1 MAKQNKNTS
10 VDQKN
15 VEFEE
20 LTTTE
25 NFFDKY
31 KNILIFG
38 GAGIVVVLL
47 GFLGYKKFVA
57 EPNNIESQIEIASAL
72 YDFESD
78 STNAAVNGTNGNIGF
93 EEAADEYKGTSGG
106 DIANYSM
113 GIISMEKGEFET
125 ALDYFGNCGF
135 EDIMVANICLG
146 LQGDC
151 HVELEDYAKAV
162 DFYEKSIIREAN
174 DFTTPMYLKKAGLA
188 YEALEDY
195 KNAIIAYTKIKENYP
210 QSTEGGDI
218 QKYIERAT
226 K

>member
-1 MAKQNKNTS
+1 MAKENKNTS
-10 VDQKN
+10 INESN

-25 NFFDKY
+25 NFFDKN

-38 GAGIVVVLL
+38 GVGIIVVLL
-47 GFLGYKKFVA
+47 GFLGFNKFVS
-57 EPNNIESQIEIASAL
+57 EPNNIESQIEIASAM

-78 STNAAVNGTNGNIGF
+78 STDAAVNGTNGNLGF
-93 EEAADEYKGTSGG
+93 EEAADEYNGTSGG

-135 EDIMVANICLG
+135 EDVMVANLCIG

-151 HVELEDYAKAV
+151 YVELGEYAKAV
-162 DFYEKSIIREAN
+162 DFFEKAAAREAN
-174 DFTTPMYLKKAGLA
+174 EFTSPMYLKKAGLA
-188 YEALEDY
+188 YEALENY
-195 KNAIIAYTKIKENYP
+195 SKAIIAYTKIKDNYP

>member
-1 MAKQNKNTS
+1 MAKENKNTS
-10 VDQKN
+10 VNEKN

-31 KNILIFG
+31 KNILISG
-38 GAGIVVVLL
+38 GVGIVVVLL
-47 GFLGYKKFVA
+47 GFLAYTKFVA

-78 STNAAVNGTNGNIGF
+78 STEAAVNGTNGNMGF
-93 EEAADEYKGTSGG
+93 EEAADEYNGTTGG

-125 ALDYFGNCGF
+125 ALGYFGNCGF
-135 EDIMVANICLG
+135 EDVMIANLTIG
-146 LQGDC
+146 RQGDC
-151 HVELEDYAKAV
+151 YVELEDYAKAV
-162 DFYEKSIIREAN
+162 DFFEKAAAREAN
-174 DFTTPMYLKKAGLA
+174 EFTSPMYLKKAGLA

-195 KNAIIAYTKIKENYP
+195 SKAITAYTKIKDNYP
-210 QSTEGGDI
+210 TSIEGKDI

>member
-1 MAKQNKNTS
+1 MAKENKNTS
-10 VDQKN
+10 IDEKN

-38 GAGIVVVLL
+38 GVGIVVVLL
-47 GFLGYKKFVA
+47 GFLGYNKFVS

-72 YDFESD
+72 YDFEKD
-78 STNAAVNGTNGNIGF
+78 STDAAVNGTNGNIGF

-113 GIISMEKGEFET
+113 GIISMEKGEFEM
-125 ALDYFGNCGF
+125 ALDYFGNCSF
-135 EDIMVANICLG
+135 EDIMIANLCIG
-146 LQGDC
+146 RQGDC
-151 HVELEDYAKAV
+151 YVELGDYAKAV
-162 DFYEKSIIREAN
+162 DFFEKAAAREAN
-174 DFTTPMYLKKAGLA
+174 EFTSPMFLKKAGLA
-188 YEALEDY
+188 YEALENY
-195 KNAIIAYTKIKENYP
+195 SKAITVYTKIKDNYP

>member
-1 MAKQNKNTS
+1 M
-10 VDQKN
+10 
-15 VEFEE
+15 
-20 LTTTE
+20 
-25 NFFDKY
+25 
-31 KNILIFG
+31 
-38 GAGIVVVLL
+38 
-47 GFLGYKKFVA
+47 
-57 EPNNIESQIEIASAL
+57 
-72 YDFESD
+72 
-78 STNAAVNGTNGNIGF
+78 GF

-135 EDIMVANICLG
+135 EDVMVANICLG

-151 HVELEDYAKAV
+151 YVELAEYEKAV
-162 DFYEKSIIREAN
+162 DFYEKSIVREAN

-210 QSTEGGDI
+210 QSTDGKDI
-218 QKYIERAT
+218 LKYIERAT

>member
-1 MAKQNKNTS
+1 MAKENKNTA
-10 VDQKN
+10 VNEKN

-20 LTTTE
+20 LTSTE

-31 KNILIFG
+31 KNSIILG
-38 GAGIVVVLL
+38 GVGIVVVLL
-47 GFLGYKKFVA
+47 GFLGYKKFVS
-57 EPNNIESQIEIASAL
+57 EPNNVESQIEIASAM

-78 STNAAVNGTNGNIGF
+78 SLTAAVNGVNGNMGF
-93 EEAADEYKGTSGG
+93 EEAADEYNGTTGG

-125 ALDYFGNCGF
+125 ALEYFGECGF
-135 EDIMVANICLG
+135 EDVMVANLCLG

-151 HVELEDYAKAV
+151 YVELNEYAKSV
-162 DFYEKSIIREAN
+162 DFFEKAAAREAN
-174 DFTTPMYLKKAGLA
+174 EYTTPMYLKKAGLA

-195 KNAIIAYTKIKENYP
+195 SKAITVYTKIKDNYP
-210 QSTEGGDI
+210 QSTEGADI

>member
-1 MAKQNKNTS
+1 MAKENKNTPANE
-10 VDQKN
+10 KN

-25 NFFDKY
+25 NFFDQY
-31 KNILIFG
+31 KNSLIIG
-38 GAGIVVVLL
+38 GVGIVVVLL
-47 GFLGYKKFVA
+47 GFLGYNKFVT
-57 EPNNIESQIEIASAL
+57 EPNNIESQIEIASAI

-78 STNAAVNGTNGNIGF
+78 STEAAVNGTNGNIGF
-93 EEAADEYKGTSGG
+93 EDAADEYNGTTGG

-135 EDIMVANICLG
+135 EDVMIANLCIG

-151 HVELEDYAKAV
+151 YVELADYAKAV
-162 DFYEKSIIREAN
+162 DYFEKAAAREAN
-174 DFTTPMYLKKAGLA
+174 EFTTPMYLKKAGLA

-195 KNAIIAYTKIKENYP
+195 SKAITVYTKIKDNYP

-218 QKYIERAT
+218 KKYIERAT

>member
-1 MAKQNKNTS
+1 MAKENKNTPANE
-10 VDQKN
+10 KN

-25 NFFDKY
+25 NFFDQY
-31 KNILIFG
+31 KNSLIIG
-38 GAGIVVVLL
+38 GVGIVVVLL
-47 GFLGYKKFVA
+47 GFLGYNKFVT
-57 EPNNIESQIEIASAL
+57 EPNNIESQIEIASAI

-78 STNAAVNGTNGNIGF
+78 STEAAVNGTNGNIGF
-93 EEAADEYKGTSGG
+93 EEAADEYNGTTGG

-135 EDIMVANICLG
+135 EDVMIANLCIG

-151 HVELEDYAKAV
+151 YVELADYAKAV
-162 DFYEKSIIREAN
+162 DYFEKAAAREAN
-174 DFTTPMYLKKAGLA
+174 EFTTPMYLKKAGLA

-195 KNAIIAYTKIKENYP
+195 SKAITVYTKIKDNYP